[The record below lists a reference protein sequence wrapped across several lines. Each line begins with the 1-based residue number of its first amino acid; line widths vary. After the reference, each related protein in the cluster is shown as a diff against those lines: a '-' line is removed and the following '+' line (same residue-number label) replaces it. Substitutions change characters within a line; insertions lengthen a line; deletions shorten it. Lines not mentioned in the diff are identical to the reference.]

1 MVLAL
6 SVSSEIKTVGSY
18 AGLAALLGLAILALL
33 YFAQARETRRIAEWI
48 EREEERR
55 ASAPAPLQVPR
66 AGVPLPGP
74 LPGPPSGGRRG
85 GRPAPRL

>member
-6 SVSSEIKTVGSY
+6 SVSNEIKTVGSY

-33 YFAQARETRRIAEWI
+33 YFAQARETRRLADWI

-55 ASAPAPLQVPR
+55 ASAPVPMPAPR
-66 AGVPLPGP
+66 AGP
-74 LPGPPSGGRRG
+74 RR
-85 GRPAPRL
+85 RRAAAT